1 MAHAIEAIVLENI
14 LLKKKGQGFED
25 IFSDIAKHTWSENFE
40 IWKPQGPLG
49 DFKCDGYHVPEKTV
63 FQCYGPEIAEP
74 SKTAAKIR
82 TDFEGAKTHFGTR
95 MAKWV
100 FVYNQRDLP
109 ATCGKLLGELR
120 EKNPD
125 IEINCWCLDDL
136 LGFAMA
142 LSPERLSIVC
152 GIGLH
157 GHKFQDAT
165 IKALDEL
172 VAEHKKPTIQ
182 DGGSASPT
190 NQPTLEQALDNIE
203 VQDREIRRRILG
215 YSMWLEPMS
224 KEQANEMIVEAG
236 LDVSAL
242 DPNMERLAQMGLIRV
257 TGSHVL
263 PVNKRICNEAAEIFT
278 DKFIARLEVL

>member
-1 MAHAIEAIVLENI
+1 MENI

-25 IFSDIAKHTWSENFE
+25 IFSDIAKHAWSEKFE
-40 IWKPQGPLG
+40 IWKPQGSLG

-63 FQCYGPEIAEP
+63 FQCYGPEIPEP

-82 TDFEGAKTHFGTR
+82 ADFEGAKKHFGDR

-125 IEINCWCLDDL
+125 IEVNCWCLDDL
-136 LGFAMA
+136 LGFAMN

-152 GIGLH
+152 GIGLRDH
-157 GHKFQDAT
+157 RFQDAT
-165 IKALDEL
+165 LKALDEF
-172 VAEHKKPTIQ
+172 VAENKSPSSQ
-182 DGGSASPT
+182 ENGSASQT
-190 NQPTLEQALDNIE
+190 NQPTLKQALDDIAA
-203 VQDREIRRRILG
+203 QDREIRRRLLG

-224 KEQANEMIVEAG
+224 KQQAYNIVADLG
-236 LDVSAL
+236 LNVASI
-242 DPNMERLAQMGLIRV
+242 DPNAKRLAQMGLVRV
-257 TGSHVL
+257 TGSHIL
-263 PVNKRICNEAAEIFT
+263 PVNLRVCNEAAETFA
-278 DKFIARLEVL
+278 DEFIGRLEVL